1 MTMIADMLLAAGALS
16 AAFYCFVL
24 ARRLKRF
31 NNLEK
36 GVGGAVAV
44 LAVQVDELTK
54 ALKGAR
60 SAAKSSAEDLARQAD
75 RAEHAARKLEL
86 LIASLHDLPPTGAA
100 EVPLTPVFRR
110 GTNDERVTR

>member
-1 MTMIADMLLAAGALS
+1 MTMIADILLFAGALA

-44 LAVQVDELTK
+44 LAVQVDELTR

-60 SAAKSSAEDLARQAD
+60 NAARASAEDLAAQAD
-75 RAEHAARKLEL
+75 RAEAAARNLEL
-86 LIASLHDLPPTGAA
+86 LIASLHDLPQTGAA
-100 EVPLTPVFRR
+100 EVSLTPVFRR
-110 GTNDERVTR
+110 NPGKTKVMT